1 MKEDSL
7 QGLFLLLAVNIQCL
21 QFLDVCIQVLLL
33 FRLLVQSYE
42 FQKWAVDCT

>member
-7 QGLFLLLAVNIQCL
+7 QGLILLLAVDIQRL

-42 FQKWAVDCT
+42 FQKYAVDCA